1 MIYIDNN
8 IRFKV
13 RSHLKIHKSKE
24 IKSTLIEI
32 IEAKSKYKIICCIY
46 KHLKVCISEFT
57 NDFINPQLEKLATE
71 NKEIILMDYYN
82 NNIQNIQN
90 CNSDNETSDFIDTM
104 YASSFYPTINTQNRI
119 TATSKILIHNIL

>member
-1 MIYIDNN
+1 
-8 IRFKV
+8 
-13 RSHLKIHKSKE
+13 
-24 IKSTLIEI
+24 
-32 IEAKSKYKIICCIY
+32 
-46 KHLKVCISEFT
+46 
-57 NDFINPQLEKLATE
+57 
-71 NKEIILMDYYN
+71 MDYYN

>member
-82 NNIQNIQN
+82 III
-90 CNSDNETSDFIDTM
+90 FKI
-104 YASSFYPTINTQNRI
+104 FK
-119 TATSKILIHNIL
+119 TATQIMRLLILLIQCMHHPSTLLLTPKIGSLPPLKY

>member
-1 MIYIDNN
+1 MN
-8 IRFKV
+8 
-13 RSHLKIHKSKE
+13 
-24 IKSTLIEI
+24 
-32 IEAKSKYKIICCIY
+32 
-46 KHLKVCISEFT
+46 
-57 NDFINPQLEKLATE
+57 FINPQLEKLATE

-104 YASSFYPTINTQNRI
+104 YASSFYPTINTQTRI

>member
-13 RSHLKIHKSKE
+13 RNHLKIHKSKE

-71 NKEIILMDYYN
+71 NKEIILMDDYN
-82 NNIQNIQN
+82 INIQN

>member
-13 RSHLKIHKSKE
+13 RNYLKIHKSKE

-71 NKEIILMDYYN
+71 NKEIILMDDYN
-82 NNIQNIQN
+82 INIQN